1 MKQTTSTAA
10 RESGSALAQ
19 MAQRLPLSDAHFRRI
34 SQLIYQRAGIVLA
47 AHKREMVY
55 NRLVRRLRLLG
66 IHDFGDYLAL
76 LESDPHS
83 AEWQAFIN
91 ALTTNL
97 TAFFREAHH
106 FPILAEHARSRPG
119 NYSVWSTAASTGEE
133 PYSIAI
139 TLGDALGERAGSC
152 QVWASDIDTQVLE
165 KAEAGIYRHEDLRT
179 LTPIQMQR
187 YFLRGTGPHQGL
199 VRVRQELAA
208 RVNFQPLNL
217 LAAEWALPG
226 PFDAIFCRNVMIY
239 FDKPTQERILR
250 RFVPLLKPGGA
261 VVCRSLREFQ
271 PDQPGF
277 LPAWTDRVWAD
288 QGEVM
293 SKIRVLCVD
302 DSALMRQLM
311 TEIVN
316 GHADMEMVAVAP
328 DPLVARDLIKKF
340 NPQVLT
346 LDVEMPRMDGLDFL
360 EKLMRLR
367 PMPVVMVSSLTGK
380 GSEITLRALELGA
393 VDFVTKP
400 QLGIREGMLAYS
412 ELIGEKIRT
421 AARARLPQRAN
432 DQPPAILSHGP
443 LLSSEKLIA
452 IGASTGGT
460 EAIRQV
466 LQPLP
471 ATSPALLITQ
481 HMPPGF
487 TRSFAE
493 RLNKLCQITVKEAEE
508 GERVLPGHAYI
519 APGDRHLELARSGA
533 NYQVKLHDGPAVN
546 RHRPSVD
553 VLFRSVARHAGRNA
567 VGVILT
573 GMGNDGAQGMLEMH
587 RAGAYTLA
595 QSEAS
600 CVVFGMPREAIASG
614 GVNEVVELERMSQ
627 RMLAQI
633 AGGQALRI

>member
-1 MKQTTSTAA
+1 M
-10 RESGSALAQ
+10 
-19 MAQRLPLSDAHFRRI
+19 
-34 SQLIYQRAGIVLA
+34 
-47 AHKREMVY
+47 
-55 NRLVRRLRLLG
+55 N
-66 IHDFGDYLAL
+66 
-76 LESDPHS
+76 
-83 AEWQAFIN
+83 
-91 ALTTNL
+91 
-97 TAFFREAHH
+97 
-106 FPILAEHARSRPG
+106 
-119 NYSVWSTAASTGEE
+119 
-133 PYSIAI
+133 
-139 TLGDALGERAGSC
+139 
-152 QVWASDIDTQVLE
+152 
-165 KAEAGIYRHEDLRT
+165 
-179 LTPIQMQR
+179 
-187 YFLRGTGPHQGL
+187 
-199 VRVRQELAA
+199 
-208 RVNFQPLNL
+208 
-217 LAAEWALPG
+217 
-226 PFDAIFCRNVMIY
+226 
-239 FDKPTQERILR
+239 
-250 RFVPLLKPGGA
+250 
-261 VVCRSLREFQ
+261 
-271 PDQPGF
+271 
-277 LPAWTDRVWAD
+277 
-288 QGEVM
+288 
-293 SKIRVLCVD
+293 KIRVLSVD

-316 GHADMEMVAVAP
+316 SHPDMEMVATAP

-340 NPQVLT
+340 EPQVLT

-412 ELIGEKIRT
+412 ELIAEKIRT
-421 AARARLPQRAN
+421 AAKARLPRLSTS
-432 DQPPAILSHGP
+432 PAPQILSHTP

-493 RLNKLCQITVKEAEE
+493 RLNKLCQITVKEAQD

-533 NYQVKLHDGPAVN
+533 NYQVRLHDGPPVN

-553 VLFRSVARHAGRNA
+553 VLFRSVAQFAGRNA

-573 GMGNDGAQGMLEMH
+573 GMGNDGAAGMLEMH

-595 QSEAS
+595 QNEAS
-600 CVVFGMPREAIASG
+600 CVVFGMPREAIATG